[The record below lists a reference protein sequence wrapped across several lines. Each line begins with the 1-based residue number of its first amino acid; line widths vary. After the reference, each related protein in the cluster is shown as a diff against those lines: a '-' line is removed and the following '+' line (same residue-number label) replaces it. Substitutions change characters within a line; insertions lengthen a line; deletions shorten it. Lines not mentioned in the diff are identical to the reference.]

1 MKFLEKLSRIAGN
14 YFSVWIIL
22 VSVLG
27 LLNPSIFAWSLPHIP
42 LFLGVIMFGMGMTL
56 KGDDFK
62 RVLLQPKAI
71 LVGVFAQFI
80 GMSLIAFLIAKTFNL
95 DPELAIG
102 VILLGACPGGTASN
116 VITYLAR
123 GNVPVSVTMTSI
135 STILAPFLT
144 PLIMLVFAGQWLP
157 VSASVL
163 FVDILKIVLIPVIM
177 GMATRKLLNNSIEKS
192 LKILPLVSVVA
203 ILIIVG
209 AIIGANAERIFTSG
223 ILVFI
228 VVILHNLMGLLI
240 GYTIGK
246 FFKIDEDK
254 IRAIT
259 LEVGMQ
265 NSGLAVSLA
274 NVHFGPL
281 AALPGALFSVW
292 HNISGTALATYWNR
306 KDSKKNAPHIHIGKS

>member
-1 MKFLEKLSRIAGN
+1 MKILEKLSSIAGK
-14 YFSVWIIL
+14 YFSVWIIF
-22 VSVLG
+22 VSIIG
-27 LLNPSIFAWSLPHIP
+27 ILNPSTFAWSLPHIP

-56 KGDDFK
+56 KGEDFK
-62 RVLLQPKAI
+62 LVLLQPKAI
-71 LVGVFAQFI
+71 LVGVLAQFVV
-80 GMSLIAFLIAKTFNL
+80 MSLVAFLIAKVFNL

-144 PLIMLVFAGQWLP
+144 PLIMLIFAGQWLP
-157 VSASVL
+157 VSASAL
-163 FVDILKIVLIPVIM
+163 FVDILKIVLIPVVLGIF
-177 GMATRKLLNNSIEKS
+177 TRKLFRNYVETS
-192 LKILPLVSVVA
+192 LKVLPLVSVVT
-203 ILIIVG
+203 ILVIVG
-209 AIIGANAERIFTSG
+209 AIIGANSERIFTSG
-223 ILVFI
+223 ALVFL
-228 VVILHNLMGLLI
+228 VVVLHNLLGLLLGYSI
-240 GYTIGK
+240 GR

-254 IRAIT
+254 VRAIT

-274 NVHFGPL
+274 TVHFGPL

-306 KDSKKNAPHIHIGKS
+306 KDK

>member
-1 MKFLEKLSRIAGN
+1 MKFLEKLSSMAGN

-22 VSVLG
+22 ISIIG
-27 LLNPSIFAWSLPHIP
+27 LYRPSTFAWSLPHIP
-42 LFLGVIMFGMGMTL
+42 LLLGVIMFGMGMTL
-56 KGDDFK
+56 KGEDFK

-80 GMSLIAFLIAKTFNL
+80 GMSFIAFLIAKAFNL

-116 VITYLAR
+116 VITFLAR
-123 GNVPVSVTMTSI
+123 GDVPVSVTMTSV

-144 PLIMLVFAGQWLP
+144 PLIMLIFAGQWLE
-157 VSASVL
+157 VSASAL
-163 FVDILKIVLIPVIM
+163 FIDILKIVLIPVIT
-177 GMATRKLLNNSIEKS
+177 GVVARKLFKDFVEKI
-192 LKILPLVSVVA
+192 LKVLPLVSVVT

-209 AIIGANAERIFTSG
+209 AIIGANSQRIFTSG
-223 ILVFI
+223 IIVFI

-240 GYTIGK
+240 GYSIGK

-254 IRAIT
+254 VRAIT
-259 LEVGMQ
+259 IEVGMQ

-274 NVHFGPL
+274 NAHFGPL

-306 KDSKKNAPHIHIGKS
+306 KDSKKSFKNA